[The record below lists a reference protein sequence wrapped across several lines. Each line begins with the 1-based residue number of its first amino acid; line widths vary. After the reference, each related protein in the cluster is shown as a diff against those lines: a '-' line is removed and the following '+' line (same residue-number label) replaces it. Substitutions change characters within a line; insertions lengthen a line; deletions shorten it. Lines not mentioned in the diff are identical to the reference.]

1 MDTTESITFTSKLTF
16 WDKFKCF
23 YLLDLYSRISL
34 YYTKKWQRIL
44 GHLIYILF
52 WIIIPIAIFL
62 ETNIGL
68 KLFDIF
74 CLLSFFW
81 IPAITAFKVA
91 KNIPDNV
98 QLILTPGN
106 ATETSNTPSLKV
118 RYSDTKIDRFKN
130 AILFDT
136 PNFYI
141 IICYNNAADK
151 KMRLV
156 YKKTRLVYNIISK
169 KQNSDILAKFN
180 FVKTISPDLKKVIK
194 LHI

>member
-23 YLLDLYSRISL
+23 YLLHLYSLISL
-34 YYTKKWQRIL
+34 YNVKKWKRIL
-44 GHLIYILF
+44 GHLIYIYIL
-52 WIIIPIAIFL
+52 IVMPIVIFL
-62 ETNIGL
+62 GDSLGT

-91 KNIPDNV
+91 KKIPDNV

-106 ATETSNTPSLKV
+106 ETETSDTPSLKV
-118 RYSDTKIDRFKN
+118 RFSDTKIDRFKN

-141 IICYNNAADK
+141 IIGYNNTADK
-151 KMRLV
+151 KMRLA
-156 YKKTRLVYNIISK
+156 YNIISK
-169 KQNSDILAKFN
+169 KQNEDILAKFN
-180 FVKTISPDLKKVIK
+180 FVKTISPDLKKIIK

>member
-23 YLLDLYSRISL
+23 YLLHLYSLISL
-34 YYTKKWQRIL
+34 YNIKKWQRIL
-44 GHLIYILF
+44 GHLIYIFICIIVAITLF
-52 WIIIPIAIFL
+52 SDADL
-62 ETNIGL
+62 GS

-74 CLLSFFW
+74 CFLSFFW
-81 IPAITAFKVA
+81 MPAITSFKVA
-91 KNIPDNV
+91 RNIPNNV

-118 RYSDTKIDRFKN
+118 RYSDTRIDRFKN

-136 PNFYI
+136 TNFYFI
-141 IICYNNAADK
+141 VYYNNVADK
-151 KMRLV
+151 RVQLV
-156 YKKTRLVYNIISK
+156 YSIISK
-169 KQNSDILAKFN
+169 KQKNNILAKFN
-180 FVKTISPDLKKVIK
+180 FVKTISPDLKKIIK

>member
-23 YLLDLYSRISL
+23 YLLHLYSLISL
-34 YYTKKWQRIL
+34 YNVKKWKRIL
-44 GHLIYILF
+44 GHLIYICIL
-52 WIIIPIAIFL
+52 IVMPIVIFL
-62 ETNIGL
+62 DDSLGL

-81 IPAITAFKVA
+81 IPAITSFKVA
-91 KNIPDNV
+91 RNIPDNV

-118 RYSDTKIDRFKN
+118 RYSDTRIDRFKN

-141 IICYNNAADK
+141 IICYNNTADK
-151 KMRLV
+151 KVRLM
-156 YKKTRLVYNIISK
+156 YNIISK
-169 KQNSDILAKFN
+169 KQNKSVLEKFN
-180 FVKTISPDLKKVIK
+180 FVKTISPDLKKIIK

>member
-1 MDTTESITFTSKLTF
+1 MDTTENITFTSKLTF

-23 YLLDLYSRISL
+23 YLLHLYSLFSL
-34 YYTKKWQRIL
+34 YNVKKWQRIL
-44 GHLIYILF
+44 GHLIYILMLIDMP
-52 WIIIPIAIFL
+52 IIIFL
-62 ETNIGL
+62 DTDLGL

-81 IPAITAFKVA
+81 IPAITALKVA
-91 KNIPDNV
+91 RNVPDNV
-98 QLILTPGN
+98 QLILIPGN
-106 ATETSNTPSLKV
+106 ASKTPGVLNLKV

-136 PNFYI
+136 PNFYFI
-141 IICYNNAADK
+141 VCYSNAEGK
-151 KMRLV
+151 KM
-156 YKKTRLVYNIISK
+156 RLVYNIISK

>member
-1 MDTTESITFTSKLTF
+1 MDTAENIIFTSKLTF

-23 YLLDLYSRISL
+23 YLLHLYSLFSL
-34 YYTKKWQRIL
+34 YSIKKWQRRL
-44 GHLIYILF
+44 WHLIYIL
-52 WIIIPIAIFL
+52 ILIVMPIAIFL
-62 ETNIGL
+62 ATDLGT
-68 KLFDIF
+68 KLFDVF

-91 KNIPDNV
+91 RSIPDNV

-141 IICYNNAADK
+141 IICYNNTAGK
-151 KMRLV
+151 RVRLM
-156 YKKTRLVYNIISK
+156 YNIISK
-169 KQNSDILAKFN
+169 KQNKDTLAKFN
-180 FVKTISPDLKKVIK
+180 FVKTISPDLRKIIK